1 MIPQILGAIGGGYA
15 AYSATPE
22 GEDVDPLKVFLGAG
36 AGIINPVSGIV
47 GGVAAGAGDIA
58 KNQEENS
65 GKENEP
71 TNTTAL
77 GTIPNSVNNTTK
89 VAQPNDT
96 TADVPLNPSY
106 GAPTVSPGAQNRW
119 KAMTGQSGE
128 STDDQAKTML
138 GIAK

>member
-22 GEDVDPLKVFLGAG
+22 GEDIDPLKVALGAG
-36 AGIINPVSGIV
+36 AGIMNPASGIL
-47 GGVAAGAGDIA
+47 GGFSAGAGDIS

-89 VAQPNDT
+89 VAQPNDI

-106 GAPTVSPGAQNRW
+106 GKPTVSPDAQNRW
-119 KAMTGQSGE
+119 KTMTGQEGQT
-128 STDDQAKTML
+128 TDDQAKSML
-138 GIAK
+138 GIAT

>member
-22 GEDVDPLKVFLGAG
+22 GEDVDPLSILIGAG
-36 AGIINPVSGIV
+36 TGAISPVTGIASGV
-47 GGVAAGAGDIA
+47 MAGAGDM
-58 KNQEENS
+58 KQGQEENS
-65 GKENEP
+65 GQENEP

-77 GTIPNSVNNTTK
+77 GTVPNSVNNTTK
-89 VAQPNDT
+89 VAKPNDT

-119 KAMTGQSGE
+119 KAMTGQPGE

>member
-22 GEDVDPLKVFLGAG
+22 GEAVDPLSILMGAG
-36 AGIINPVSGIV
+36 AGAINPVSGIA
-47 GGVAAGAGDIA
+47 GGVIAGAGDVME
-58 KNQEENS
+58 NQEENS

-71 TNTTAL
+71 QNTTAL

-106 GAPTVSPGAQNRW
+106 GKPTVSPDAQNRW
-119 KAMTGQSGE
+119 KTMTGQEGQ
-128 STDDQAKTML
+128 STDDQAKSTL
-138 GIAK
+138 GIAT